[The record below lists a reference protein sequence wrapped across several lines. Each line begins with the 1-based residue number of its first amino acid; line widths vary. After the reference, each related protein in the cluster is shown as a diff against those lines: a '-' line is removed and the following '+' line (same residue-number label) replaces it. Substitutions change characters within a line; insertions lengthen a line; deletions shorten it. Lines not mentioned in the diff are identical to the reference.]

1 MGRPGGINSARLL
14 FHFLIKKK
22 VTFQDSAA
30 AGCAVRN
37 KKEASGSGE
46 EEVPE
51 ELRKNKVP
59 VLTFSNLKRII
70 NVPFYTSLLVTT
82 SWQSFKG
89 HTWLAGLLQD
99 REEAGLQGAA
109 SPLTEREVPSPPP
122 ISLPPKAAKKDFATP
137 LTG

>member
-14 FHFLIKKK
+14 FHFLIKEK

-37 KKEASGSGE
+37 KKEARGSGE

-82 SWQSFKG
+82 SWQSPTG
-89 HTWLAGLLQD
+89 HTWLEDG
-99 REEAGLQGAA
+99 
-109 SPLTEREVPSPPP
+109 
-122 ISLPPKAAKKDFATP
+122 
-137 LTG
+137 